1 MEKYLVP
8 ILLILIQS
16 SSFSQKVN
24 VVDDL
29 NEPIFNV
36 SFYTSDLI
44 KSSFSNIQGEV
55 DLSIFKGIDSIN
67 IQHPSFKK
75 LVIIKNEINQKII
88 LESLIVEI
96 DEVVISVN
104 RWEESLNEVTN
115 KNLLIDRNLIDK
127 NTPQTSADLLEKTGE
142 VYVQK
147 SQLGGGSPMI
157 RGFSANR
164 ILLSLDGVR
173 LNNIIYRGGNIHNI
187 ISIDPNILEGVEILF
202 GPASVMY
209 GSDAIGGGINFKI
222 KDPTFKFK
230 KLITGSQNIQYNS
243 SNNSK
248 IYNLNVELGNKS
260 ISNISS
266 FSFSSYDDLKSGA
279 KRNKYPNFGLREEFV
294 ARDYINGKDVI
305 IQNENPNKQVESGY
319 SQLNLINKTNIKIN
333 DNKNV
338 IYGIYYS
345 KSSNIPRYD
354 RLIQYEDVLTPKYA
368 EWFYGPSI
376 FLMNK
381 IQFNSFTKT

>member
-1 MEKYLVP
+1 MERYLIP
-8 ILLILIQS
+8 ILLIFIQL

-24 VVDDL
+24 VVDDS

-55 DLSIFKGIDSIN
+55 DLSIFKGNDSIN

-75 LVIIKNEINQKII
+75 LIIIKNEINQKII

-115 KNLLIDRNLIDK
+115 KNLLIDRNLIEK
-127 NTPQTSADLLEKTGE
+127 KTPQTSADLLEKTGE

-305 IQNENPNKQVESGY
+305 IQNENPNKQER
-319 SQLNLINKTNIKIN
+319 KTC
-333 DNKNV
+333 
-338 IYGIYYS
+338 
-345 KSSNIPRYD
+345 
-354 RLIQYEDVLTPKYA
+354 
-368 EWFYGPSI
+368 
-376 FLMNK
+376 
-381 IQFNSFTKT
+381 